1 MVSCLI
7 KSLILL
13 PSQHHV
19 SSIFL
24 GRFSIKNAIG
34 HFDLFF
40 DIVEAHLPGTY
51 SSSEDASTA
60 VKIYL
65 HRRRENQAKQLKL
78 TNQNRF
84 NDEEN
89 QENE

>member
-24 GRFSIKNAIG
+24 GRFSV
-34 HFDLFF
+34 FF
-40 DIVEAHLPGTY
+40 DIVEAHLPETY
-51 SSSEDASTA
+51 SSAADASTA

-65 HRRRENQAKQLKL
+65 HRRRENQAKLLKL

-89 QENE
+89 QEND